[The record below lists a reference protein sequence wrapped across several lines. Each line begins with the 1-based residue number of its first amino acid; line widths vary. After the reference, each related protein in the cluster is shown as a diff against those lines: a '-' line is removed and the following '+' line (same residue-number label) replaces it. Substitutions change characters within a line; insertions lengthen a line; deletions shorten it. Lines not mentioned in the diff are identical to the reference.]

1 MAIASV
7 ISGGFQ
13 KVKLPSYLPG
23 LGILVLFSGQIPKR
37 FANYVI
43 IGLLALTL
51 IVYTPLLGGI
61 SVLRH
66 QALLDSCVEKDA
78 KIEVISED
86 KPIYLIRNYYSYY
99 WISNFLYIYYI
110 YIAFY
115 NKNCFKT
122 AEGNRIKFRNKFR
135 SIY

>member
-1 MAIASV
+1 M
-7 ISGGFQ
+7 
-13 KVKLPSYLPG
+13 
-23 LGILVLFSGQIPKR
+23 
-37 FANYVI
+37 
-43 IGLLALTL
+43 TL

-99 WISNFLYIYYI
+99 WMILKYLKNAGFELSKYEFNNSIIVCSTEIEKNDVICDPSKLQILDDFCKNHKWPSNLVYLFREFLS
-110 YIAFY
+110 
-115 NKNCFKT
+115 KNT
-122 AEGNRIKFRNKFR
+122 GINIKLSN
-135 SIY
+135 